1 MLCIQETITQS
12 IGRFDPYITIQHK
25 TIILLHFLVIFLITN
40 LQISITDNN
49 FGQDRVIELKTTLVP
64 KQTVRVE
71 TDIIS
76 GLSKWTSG
84 QYRARVVSAVVMD

>member
-1 MLCIQETITQS
+1 M
-12 IGRFDPYITIQHK
+12 
-25 TIILLHFLVIFLITN
+25 VTN

-71 TDIIS
+71 TNIIS